1 MQMIC
6 EEEGDFV
13 LLLLCHLESPR
24 LPLVFESLMMMSCC
38 VTLCLFYLEFVKFP
52 GVLDSCLFSNLRIFF
67 LLFPQIIGLPLSVH
81 LFLRVL

>member
-13 LLLLCHLESPR
+13 LLLLCHLESPG

-38 VTLCLFYLEFVKFP
+38 VTMCLFYHKVY
-52 GVLDSCLFSNLRIFF
+52 S
-67 LLFPQIIGLPLSVH
+67 
-81 LFLRVL
+81 